1 MLSSRE
7 CLDRQTEYAHQARLA
22 RCAKRRDMLF
32 AMSRTW
38 ETLAKQTA
46 RLEAGPE
53 DSLESTDLARP
64 VQS

>member
-22 RCAKRRDMLF
+22 RSAKRRDVLF

-46 RLEAGPE
+46 RLEAVPAE
-53 DSLESTDLARP
+53 KLELADLARP
-64 VQS
+64 AQS